1 MEKFSY
7 SLHSCW
13 TTSMLVIIRLLF
25 LYFTITFHICQTLYF
40 IYIKQNWWL
49 VMKKFRIK
57 PETLYLNKF
66 HLSRV
71 NFGVNFVFLNKKRHP
86 RENSW
91 MSVNVDI
98 IVLIN
103 VLRIVMLYEL
113 FSSLVW
119 KVLFS
124 LELKTAQYQG
134 FSELK
139 LLINF
144 IKFESIFFK

>member
-1 MEKFSY
+1 
-7 SLHSCW
+7 
-13 TTSMLVIIRLLF
+13 
-25 LYFTITFHICQTLYF
+25 
-40 IYIKQNWWL
+40 
-49 VMKKFRIK
+49 
-57 PETLYLNKF
+57 
-66 HLSRV
+66 
-71 NFGVNFVFLNKKRHP
+71 
-86 RENSW
+86 
-91 MSVNVDI
+91 
-98 IVLIN
+98 
-103 VLRIVMLYEL
+103 MLYEL